1 MLTDSERAARDAR
14 WPLTENPPVAAPSRK
29 LRAPSCP
36 AQASAPVPLPANDRE
51 ELHAGA
57 PASAAM
63 HTGAAPSAVGNGLP
77 KPITFS
83 TLGLPKR
90 QQFEAWHESCAGT
103 MDFAPMADPAAGF
116 PAEGEAW
123 TLGPIALAT
132 VRVPAARLWRT
143 AAQVRRSSLDHWLIS
158 ITRCGER
165 RVSVGDLCVSLPA
178 GLPSISS
185 LDEVFESDRTDIDWI
200 GLYVPRDAVTEI
212 GPALNASR
220 AIPLDTSMG
229 RILAAYLIQLASE
242 LPRLDETDLARVVEC
257 TRAIVA
263 ASISPS
269 AEAMA
274 VAKAP
279 IEQVQLARI
288 KTIIRQNLRS
298 AMLGPERLCRL
309 AGVSRSQ
316 LYRLFEPRGG
326 VAHYIQAERLRAACR
341 ALAALGG
348 GRDISAI
355 AQDVGFFDH
364 STFSRIFRRE
374 FGCTPREFRTAAM
387 TGQAAAARQAGA
399 PRREACDLAGL
410 LRQL

>member
-1 MLTDSERAARDAR
+1 
-14 WPLTENPPVAAPSRK
+14 
-29 LRAPSCP
+29 
-36 AQASAPVPLPANDRE
+36 
-51 ELHAGA
+51 
-57 PASAAM
+57 M

-90 QQFEAWHESCAGT
+90 QQFEAWRESCAGT

-185 LDEVFESDRTDIDWI
+185 LDEVFESDRTDMDWI

-355 AQDVGFFDH
+355 AEDVGFFDH